1 VIGMFR
7 NVYLKSLY
15 DARRGLF
22 GWSIAIV
29 LLILLESALWPSV
42 RGMNLEEIYASFP
55 EDLKKFFDLEAMTT
69 GAGFLNAELFTLLL
83 PSLFLVYG
91 IGRGARALAGEE
103 DQGTLELLLVT
114 PVSGARIVLEKALAV
129 ATSLTALGLVLF
141 ASTLAGSAL
150 FDLGISV
157 GAAASGALAMT
168 LLGLEFASL
177 ALAAGAITGRRGT
190 AIAIGSFAATAAYVL
205 YAAGMLLTSVES
217 WLPFS
222 PFYQAFHDGPLGAGL
237 TAGHGWLLAGAV
249 ALIAISLP
257 ALDGR
262 DIATAHGR

>member
-1 VIGMFR
+1 MFR

-22 GWSIAIV
+22 GWSIAIAALTV
-29 LLILLESALWPSV
+29 LESALWPSV
-42 RGMNLEEIYASFP
+42 RGLDLEQIYGSFP
-55 EDLKKFFDLEAMTT
+55 EELKKFFDLEAMTT

-83 PSLFLVYG
+83 PALFLVYG

-103 DQGTLELLLVT
+103 EQGTLELLLVT
-114 PVSGARIVLEKALAV
+114 PVSGARIVVEKALAL
-129 ATSLTALGLVLF
+129 ATSLAVLGTALF
-141 ASTLAGSAL
+141 ASTLAGNAL

-157 GAAASGALAMT
+157 GAAATGALAMT
-168 LLGLEFASL
+168 LLGLEFGSL

-190 AIAIGSFAATAAYVL
+190 AIVVGSVAATAAYVL
-205 YAAGMLLTSVES
+205 YAAGLLLSSVES

-222 PFYQAFHDGPLGAGL
+222 PFYQAFHEGPLGAGL
-237 TAGHGWLLAGAV
+237 TAGHGWLFAGTVVLTA
-249 ALIAISLP
+249 IALP

>member
-1 VIGMFR
+1 MFR

-22 GWSIAIV
+22 GWSVAIAF
-29 LLILLESALWPSV
+29 LILLESALWPSV
-42 RGMNLEEIYASFP
+42 RDLNLEQIYASFP
-55 EDLKKFFDLEAMTT
+55 EELRKFFDLEAMTT

-83 PSLFLVYG
+83 PALFLVYG

-103 DQGTLELLLVT
+103 EQGTLELLLVT
-114 PVSGARIVLEKALAV
+114 PVSGARIVLEKALAL
-129 ATSLTALGLVLF
+129 ATSLAILGLALF

-157 GAAASGALAMT
+157 GAAASGALAVT
-168 LLGLEFASL
+168 LLGLEFAAL

-190 AIAIGSFAATAAYVL
+190 AIAIGSLAATAGYVL
-205 YAAGMLLTSVES
+205 YAAGLLLTSVET
-217 WLPFS
+217 WLQFS

-237 TAGHGWLLAGAV
+237 TTGHGWLLAGSI
-249 ALIAISLP
+249 ALTAIALP
-257 ALDGR
+257 SLDGR